1 MPLDYQ
7 QIFRELN
14 NDGIDYVIVGGL
26 AVNLHGIPR
35 MTYDIDIA
43 ILLHESN
50 IMRLVTRLRGW
61 GYVPRAP
68 VLPEELADEEKRN
81 SWIREKNMRAFTFC
95 NDKETLGEID
105 VMIDTR
111 IPFCDLKARAILFD
125 LGGVHVPVVSI
136 PDLIEMKR
144 HAGRRQD
151 LADVDHL
158 LTIMDQ

>member
-1 MPLDYQ
+1 MSLDYQ

-14 NDGIDYVIVGGL
+14 KDGIDYVVVGGL

-35 MTYDIDIA
+35 MTYGIDIV
-43 ILLHESN
+43 ILLQGSN
-50 IMRLVTRLRGW
+50 IMKLLARLKNW

-68 VLPEELADEEKRN
+68 VPAEELADEGKRN

-95 NDKETLGEID
+95 NDTEALGEID
-105 VMIDTR
+105 VMIDTQ
-111 IPFCDLKARAILFD
+111 IPFCDLKARASMFD